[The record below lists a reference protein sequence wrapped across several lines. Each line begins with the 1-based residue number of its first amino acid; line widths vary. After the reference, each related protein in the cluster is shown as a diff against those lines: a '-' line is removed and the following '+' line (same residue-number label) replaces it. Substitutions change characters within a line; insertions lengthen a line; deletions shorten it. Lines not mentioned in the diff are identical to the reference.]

1 MNRQHPSPDTS
12 QAQGELV
19 RLKMILVRL
28 NMIPIRLKEILV
40 RLKVK
45 SWISYSMR
53 NKCLFFFFAFYP
65 LSGVHY
71 SSTNLL
77 KQIPSELFNL
87 RILIKNMDIMRKN

>member
-1 MNRQHPSPDTS
+1 M
-12 QAQGELV
+12 LV
-19 RLKMILVRL
+19 KLKMILVRL
-28 NMIPIRLKEILV
+28 NMIPIRLKDIVV

-53 NKCLFFFFAFYP
+53 NKCLVFFFCFFFFAFYP

-77 KQIPSELFNL
+77 KQIPRELFNL
-87 RILIKNMDIMRKN
+87 RISIKNMNIMRKN